1 MKDLIYIDAAYYCKR
16 TEDLI
21 DEISVR
27 HSSGFKTYNINSGAI
42 KNEGFEINLNATV
55 FRNDDWMVTVNANLG
70 SNKNT
75 ITQLGEETKAY
86 NEIIRVLLQLRCMPC
101 VQKVLIR

>member
-1 MKDLIYIDAAYYCKR
+1 MDVGFTLALLKDLIYIDAAYYCKR

-75 ITQLGEETKAY
+75 ITQLVK
-86 NEIIRVLLQLRCMPC
+86 RPR
-101 VQKVLIR
+101 LIMRKS

>member
-1 MKDLIYIDAAYYCKR
+1 MGENETVDAGFTIALLNDLIYLDASYYCKK

-42 KNEGFEINLNATV
+42 KNEGFEISMNATV
-55 FRNDDWMVTVNANLG
+55 FRNMTGW
-70 SNKNT
+70 
-75 ITQLGEETKAY
+75 
-86 NEIIRVLLQLRCMPC
+86 
-101 VQKVLIR
+101 